1 MLRVV
6 SPAPGVGFSVAF
18 PAASFL
24 SCGTGVASFSQP
36 RSDSRRSFLRTAL
49 VTLHGCVRRKQLGTA
64 VRVEKASHT
73 TIRKSRGAG
82 CDLSASVSDAARR
95 FSCSGR
101 RFFGRVSCGVVSQL
115 RNRRRVVFS
124 AAIGFA
130 SIFSPHGARCVYFC
144 P

>member
-1 MLRVV
+1 MYLICGKNNPARAVCVENNPARVYALKTARHGEV
-6 SPAPGVGFSVAF
+6 RRK
-18 PAASFL
+18 
-24 SCGTGVASFSQP
+24 SQP
-36 RSDSRRSFLRTAL
+36 RD
-49 VTLHGCVRRKQLGTA
+49 GP
-64 VRVEKASHT
+64 
-73 TIRKSRGAG
+73 KSRGAG
-82 CDLSASVSDAARR
+82 CDLSAFVSDAARR

-101 RFFGRVSCGVVSQL
+101 RFSGRVSSGVVSQL

>member
-1 MLRVV
+1 MVRIGSCNNTL
-6 SPAPGVGFSVAF
+6 ALLACKCTWF
-18 PAASFL
+18 ASKITPHGR
-24 SCGTGVASFSQP
+24 CASK
-36 RSDSRRSFLRTAL
+36 